1 MREDLPQQSTH
12 QVPQIPRP
20 HPLYGIAL
28 HKLRKNGVYS
38 VAKPAEQG
46 APFGSGI
53 SLLGRVGC
61 QQLNAPPGQLF
72 FNLGRVVVAI
82 PHEQTGGALGE
93 FGENRELVGVGWSHR
108 QTGDNARPTDPQV
121 YPEAVEGLLEEGV
134 LAEGGLSP
142 LKRWQRWARANRH
155 AGRGKESARAKPRDH
170 EGSGPRAPARGTP

>member
-1 MREDLPQQSTH
+1 M
-12 QVPQIPRP
+12 
-20 HPLYGIAL
+20 
-28 HKLRKNGVYS
+28 
-38 VAKPAEQG
+38 
-46 APFGSGI
+46 GSRC
-53 SLLGRVGC
+53 LERVGC

-134 LAEGGLSP
+134 LAEGGLS
-142 LKRWQRWARANRH
+142 LKTLAAV
-155 AGRGKESARAKPRDH
+155 
-170 EGSGPRAPARGTP
+170 GSGEQARRQGERVCQGEAPGS

>member
-1 MREDLPQQSTH
+1 ME
-12 QVPQIPRP
+12 
-20 HPLYGIAL
+20 
-28 HKLRKNGVYS
+28 
-38 VAKPAEQG
+38 
-46 APFGSGI
+46 
-53 SLLGRVGC
+53 RVGC

-134 LAEGGLSP
+134 LAEGGLSLKTLAAVGSGEQARRQGERVCQGEAGIMRGLGQELLP
-142 LKRWQRWARANRH
+142 EALLSLPQVRRLPALKVVRCTLKRF
-155 AGRGKESARAKPRDH
+155 GKK
-170 EGSGPRAPARGTP
+170 